1 MPKGLRTLLVIVSAL
16 VLVSF
21 ALLVINQTAGVVT
34 LAEALRPGLGQIV
47 LWSLVAVYAALTITP
62 LVLLLRLRK
71 PLIAP
76 TATQGPEYDAY
87 LRRLAGRLSASSLV
101 SSRPIESREQIEAAL
116 AEIGECADRL
126 VKANA
131 GRVFL
136 ATAVSQS
143 GRLDA
148 FMVLGIQLRMV
159 WQLAHLYAQRPT
171 IRELFHLYANVATT
185 AFVAGSLEDL
195 DVSEQVA
202 PILSASLPT
211 LAGEVPGLRVA
222 AGLVANSIVIGSA
235 NAFLTLRVGMVAKG
249 YCAPLVAQPR
259 GVVRR
264 AAVTQAT
271 RLLGEVVANGS
282 AKVSKAVWDAS
293 RQGVSAT
300 ASGVAGL
307 AKDAGGTVAGLAKG
321 AGEAVA
327 GLAKGVGDT
336 AFSVVRRKAEHE
348 EPQ

>member
-1 MPKGLRTLLVIVSAL
+1 M
-16 VLVSF
+16 
-21 ALLVINQTAGVVT
+21 
-34 LAEALRPGLGQIV
+34 
-47 LWSLVAVYAALTITP
+47 
-62 LVLLLRLRK
+62 
-71 PLIAP
+71 
-76 TATQGPEYDAY
+76 
-87 LRRLAGRLSASSLV
+87 
-101 SSRPIESREQIEAAL
+101 
-116 AEIGECADRL
+116 
-126 VKANA
+126 
-131 GRVFL
+131 
-136 ATAVSQS
+136 
-143 GRLDA
+143 
-148 FMVLGIQLRMV
+148 
-159 WQLAHLYAQRPT
+159 
-171 IRELFHLYANVATT
+171 
-185 AFVAGSLEDL
+185 
-195 DVSEQVA
+195 
-202 PILSASLPT
+202 
-211 LAGEVPGLRVA
+211 
-222 AGLVANSIVIGSA
+222 ANSIVIGSA